1 MNLLEINLIAVA
13 NVSFLILIRYKKRN
27 LL

>member
-1 MNLLEINLIAVA
+1 MNLLEINLIVVA